1 MTNDRTRARDTGTYM
16 HADPVT
22 DAALD
27 WLLRLQSRPEDAAE
41 RARFEQWC
49 RQDPR
54 HAETYARLVALGA
67 MPELE
72 AATQR
77 LARQDGEILQFTTPT
92 RPRVWRWAGAIAASI
107 LLAVGIQQYPGLMIR
122 WQADY
127 QTATGSK
134 QELDLPDGSRMT
146 LNTASAVALDFED
159 GRRSVKLLQ
168 GEAFFDVV
176 PDAAHPFKVAGHFS
190 EVEVKGTGFSV
201 RTDDQEDL
209 VVLQHGAVQVVHLPD
224 RASTAHLDPGQ
235 SISATATSLSPVA
248 SVSTENALAWLEG
261 RIVFSERRLSSVLD
275 EVGRY
280 YPSPVIIANN
290 RVGHVLVSGNYR
302 LTDPEGTI
310 RSLASAAGAS
320 VSRLPGGILILQ

>member
-1 MTNDRTRARDTGTYM
+1 MTNDRTQARDAETYM

-27 WLLRLQSRPEDAAE
+27 WLLRLQSSPADDAE
-41 RARFEQWC
+41 RARFEQW
-49 RQDPR
+49 RGQNPR
-54 HAETYARLVALGA
+54 HAETYSRLVKLGA

-72 AATQR
+72 AATQQ
-77 LARQDGEILQFTTPT
+77 LARQGGEILPFRAPA
-92 RPRVWRWAGAIAASI
+92 RRRVGLWAGAIAATI
-107 LLAVGIQQYPGLMIR
+107 LLAVSIQQYPGLMIG

-127 QTATGSK
+127 HTATGSK
-134 QELDLPDGSRMT
+134 QVLDLPDGSRMT
-146 LNTASAVALDFED
+146 LNTASAVALDFD
-159 GRRSVKLLQ
+159 NGRRSVRLLQ

-201 RTDDQEDL
+201 RTDDQQDL
-209 VVLQHGAVQVVHLPD
+209 VVLQHGAVQVDHLPD

-235 SISATATSLSPVA
+235 SISATASSLSPVL

-261 RIVFSERRLSSVLD
+261 RIVFTERQLSSVLD
-275 EVGRY
+275 EIGRY

-290 RVGHVLVSGNYR
+290 RIGHMLVSGNYR

-310 RSLASAAGAS
+310 RSLASAAGAT